1 MSGERLDFARIARWI
16 NPGARVLDLGCEDGA
31 MIAYLTKKRG
41 ANGVGVD
48 INPANLTECLRRGV
62 AAVQADINDNLSL
75 FADDSFDVVVLS
87 QTLQSI
93 KRPPAAVLAEML
105 RVGKEAIVSFPN
117 FGYWRMRLQV
127 LTGKM
132 PSGRRLPYQWHDTPN
147 VRYCTIRD
155 FEELCRG
162 EQIKVADRV
171 FFSGTADITTF
182 PNARADLAI
191 YKLAG

>member
-93 KRPPAAVLAEML
+93 KRGIGGDVA
-105 RVGKEAIVSFPN
+105 RWQRSVSFPRYA
-117 FGYWRMRLQV
+117 FAS
-127 LTGKM
+127 GKM
-132 PSGRRLPYQWHDTPN
+132 PSGRRLPYQWHDTP
-147 VRYCTIRD
+147 RYCTIRD

-182 PNARADLAI
+182 PNARADGNIRRLTFPP
-191 YKLAG
+191 LHRRQRRE